1 MNVYKVFLFFSS
13 RRRHTRCALVT
24 GVQTCALPISGATPD
39 ADGRALL
46 LSMRRMR
53 KIRSVS
59 GEDNAL
65 VAEAGVIL
73 SDVHDAAEAAD
84 RFFPLSLAAK
94 VSATVGGLVSTN
106 GCGVHVLRYGR
117 MRALPLGLEPVLA
130 AGTVAHGLKQSSHEP
145 TSELQCLMR

>member
-1 MNVYKVFLFFSS
+1 MRISDWSS
-13 RRRHTRCALVT
+13 DVC
-24 GVQTCALPISGATPD
+24 SSDMTPD

-94 VSATVGGLVSTN
+94 GSATVGGLVSTN
-106 GCGVHVLRYGR
+106 GGGVQVQIGRSSCGERVCKEVEDQVG
-117 MRALPLGLEPVLA
+117 AV
-130 AGTVAHGLKQSSHEP
+130 
-145 TSELQCLMR
+145 

>member
-1 MNVYKVFLFFSS
+1 
-13 RRRHTRCALVT
+13 
-24 GVQTCALPISGATPD
+24 
-39 ADGRALL
+39 
-46 LSMRRMR
+46 MRRMR

-94 VSATVGGLVSTN
+94 GSATVGGLVSTN
-106 GCGVHVLRYGR
+106 GGGVQVLRYGT
-117 MRALPLGLEPVLA
+117 MRALTLGLRSEEL
-130 AGTVAHGLKQSSHEP
+130 
-145 TSELQCLMR
+145 TSELQSLMRISYAVFCLK

>member
-1 MNVYKVFLFFSS
+1 MV
-13 RRRHTRCALVT
+13 A
-24 GVQTCALPISGATPD
+24 GATPD

-94 VSATVGGLVSTN
+94 GSATVGGLVSPN
-106 GCGVHVLRYGR
+106 GGGLQVLRAGP
-117 MRALPLGLEPVLA
+117 MRALPLGRA
-130 AGTVAHGLKQSSHEP
+130 AGLADGTVHPGLKPLTTAHGGVAQS
-145 TSELQCLMR
+145 

>member
-1 MNVYKVFLFFSS
+1 
-13 RRRHTRCALVT
+13 
-24 GVQTCALPISGATPD
+24 
-39 ADGRALL
+39 
-46 LSMRRMR
+46 MRRMR

-106 GCGVHVLRYGR
+106 GGGVQVLRYGT
-117 MRALPLGLEPVLA
+117 MRALILGLETVLA
-130 AGTVAHGLKQSSHEP
+130 DGSVHHGRILRRMDNRTNDMKHLLIRTESPMGGDTGAHIESGNVLCR
-145 TSELQCLMR
+145 TRQCQ